1 MKKTVSR
8 RKLLASSTT
17 TLAGAA
23 LLPVVASAQKKK
35 TTKGESIRF
44 GNPSTLAKPRGYSH
58 VAEVLAGRTIYIAG
72 QLAQDKDGKVVG
84 PGDFR
89 AQCVQVFENLKLAL
103 TSVGADFTH
112 VVKLTNYFTDMA
124 HVEAFREVRAL
135 YVNTQ
140 QPPPSTAVQ
149 VVRLARPEMLIE
161 VEAIAVVP

>member
-1 MKKTVSR
+1 MNKLTR
-8 RKLLASSTT
+8 RKV
-17 TLAGAA
+17 LAGAGA
-23 LLPVVASAQKKK
+23 SLLGANATAQTKPNVKSKKP
-35 TTKGESIRF
+35 SVRIS
-44 GNPSTLAKPRGYSH
+44 NPPTLAKPRGYSH
-58 VAEVLAGRTIYIAG
+58 VAEVFTGRTIYIAG

-89 AQCVQVFENLKLAL
+89 AQCVQVFENLKSALA
-103 TSVGADFTH
+103 SVGADFTH

-124 HVEAFREVRAL
+124 HVEAFREVRAQ

-140 QPPPSTAVQ
+140 QPPASTAVQ